1 MKLSLS
7 QVRNYLNRLGI
18 SIIAGEPFDLGKI
31 MPLNIAKR
39 YDAFPAKIINDEY
52 IIMLP
57 HNDDTSPDDIALHNT
72 TLRNALL
79 LRPIFAFSR
88 LDREFASSLKSAK
101 IAYIVPSRQVFI
113 PPCVILESD
122 RAYAED
128 EKPLGAH
135 LTPWAQVVLLDCLLH
150 ERLPGV
156 VQFSTLRAR
165 LKITPVNLSRAARE
179 LERRGLARIIH
190 PGRDAGI
197 DFTFD
202 KKRLWNKASP
212 VFVSPV
218 RYTVRIK
225 AKVKGSIKSGV
236 SALSE
241 TTDIVDN
248 NFLTLALIAKEA
260 KKIPTS
266 KLLRYEGDV
275 VEAWRYDPLLLNDNK
290 DIVDPLSL
298 CISLKDSP
306 DPRIQ
311 IAIEQLLE
319 KTLW

>member
-1 MKLSLS
+1 MKLSLT
-7 QVRNYLNRLGI
+7 QVKNYLNRLGI
-18 SIIAGEPFDLGKI
+18 GIIAGESVDLRTI
-31 MPLNIAKR
+31 LPLNIASR
-39 YDAFPAKIINDEY
+39 YDAVVAKIISEEY
-52 IIMLP
+52 IILFP
-57 HNDDTSPDDIALHNT
+57 RSEDISPDDIALHDT
-72 TLRNALL
+72 ALRNTRL
-79 LRPIFAFSR
+79 LRPIFGFSR

-113 PPCVILESD
+113 PPSVILESD
-122 RAYAED
+122 RAYADD
-128 EKPLGAH
+128 EKPLGTH
-135 LTPWAQVVLLDCLLH
+135 LTPWTQVVLLDCLLH
-150 ERLPGV
+150 DRLPGV

-197 DFTFD
+197 EFTFD
-202 KKRLWNKASP
+202 KKRIWNKASP
-212 VFVSPV
+212 IFVTPV
-218 RYTVRIK
+218 RYSVRSK
-225 AKVKGSIKSGV
+225 AKVKGTIKSGV

-241 TTDIVDN
+241 TTDVVDN
-248 NFLTLALIAKEA
+248 NFLTLALSAKDA
-260 KKIPTS
+260 KNIPTS
-266 KLLRYEGDV
+266 KMLRYEGDV

>member
-18 SIIAGEPFDLGKI
+18 SIIAGESFDLGKI
-31 MPLNIAKR
+31 MPLNIAR
-39 YDAFPAKIINDEY
+39 HYDAFRAKISNEEC

-57 HNDDTSPDDIALHNT
+57 HNDDTSPDDIVLHNT
-72 TLRNALL
+72 ALRNAL

-88 LDREFASSLKSAK
+88 LDREFASTLKSAK

-113 PPCVILESD
+113 PPSVILESD
-122 RAYAED
+122 RAYADD

-135 LTPWAQVVLLDCLLH
+135 LSPWAQVVLLDCLLH
-150 ERLPGV
+150 EQLPGV

-197 DFTFD
+197 EFTFD
-202 KKRLWNKASP
+202 KKRIWNKASP

-225 AKVKGSIKSGV
+225 VKVKGTIKSGV

-248 NFLTLALIAKEA
+248 NFLTLALTAKEA

-275 VEAWRYDPLLLNDNK
+275 VEAWRYNPLLLNDNK

-298 CISLKDSP
+298 CITLKDSP

>member
-18 SIIAGEPFDLGKI
+18 SITAEKTFDLGKI
-31 MPLNIAKR
+31 MPLNIARR
-39 YDAFPAKIINDEY
+39 YDAFRAKIINDEC
-52 IIMLP
+52 IIILP
-57 HNDDTSPDDIALHNT
+57 HNDDTSPNDITLHNT
-72 TLRNALL
+72 ALRNALL

-88 LDREFASSLKSAK
+88 LDREFASNLKSAK

-113 PPCVILESD
+113 PPNVILESD
-122 RAYAED
+122 RAYADD

-156 VQFSTLRAR
+156 VQFSTLRSR

-190 PGRDAGI
+190 PGRDARI
-197 DFTFD
+197 EFTFD
-202 KKRLWNKASP
+202 KKRIWNKASP
-212 VFVSPV
+212 VFISPV
-218 RYTVRIK
+218 RYSIRIK
-225 AKVKGSIKSGV
+225 AKVKSTIKSGV

-248 NFLTLALIAKEA
+248 NFLTLALTANEA
-260 KKIPTS
+260 KNIPTS
-266 KLLRYEGDV
+266 KLLRYEGNV
-275 VEAWRYDPLLLNDNK
+275 VEAWRYDPLLLNDSK

-298 CISLKDSP
+298 CISLKDSS

>member
-1 MKLSLS
+1 MKLSLT
-7 QVRNYLNRLGI
+7 QVKNYLSRLGI
-18 SIIAGEPFDLGKI
+18 GIIAGESVDLRTI
-31 MPLNIAKR
+31 LPLNIASR
-39 YDAFPAKIINDEY
+39 YDAVAAKIISEEY
-52 IIMLP
+52 IILFP
-57 HNDDTSPDDIALHNT
+57 RSEDISPDDITLHNT
-72 TLRNALL
+72 ALRNALL
-79 LRPIFAFSR
+79 LRPIFGFSR

-113 PPCVILESD
+113 PPSVILESD
-122 RAYAED
+122 RAYADD

-165 LKITPVNLSRAARE
+165 LKITPVNLSRASRE

-197 DFTFD
+197 EFTFD
-202 KKRLWNKASP
+202 KKRIWEKASP

-218 RYTVRIK
+218 RYSIRIK
-225 AKVKGSIKSGV
+225 AKVKSTIKSGI

-241 TTDIVDN
+241 TTDVVDN
-248 NFLTLALIAKEA
+248 NFLTLALSAKEA
-260 KKIPTS
+260 KNIPTS
-266 KLLRYEGDV
+266 KMLRYEGDV

>member
-31 MPLNIAKR
+31 MPLNIASR
-39 YDAFPAKIINDEY
+39 YDAVAAKIISKEY
-52 IIMLP
+52 IILFP
-57 HNDDTSPDDIALHNT
+57 RSEDISPDDIALHNT
-72 TLRNALL
+72 ALCNALL
-79 LRPIFAFSR
+79 LRPIFTFSR

-113 PPCVILESD
+113 PPSVILESD
-122 RAYAED
+122 RAYADD

-150 ERLPGV
+150 EQLPGV

-202 KKRLWNKASP
+202 KKRIWRKASP

-218 RYTVRIK
+218 RYSVRIK
-225 AKVKGSIKSGV
+225 VKVKGTIKSGV

-248 NFLTLALIAKEA
+248 NFLTLALTTKEA

-298 CISLKDSP
+298 CISLEDSP